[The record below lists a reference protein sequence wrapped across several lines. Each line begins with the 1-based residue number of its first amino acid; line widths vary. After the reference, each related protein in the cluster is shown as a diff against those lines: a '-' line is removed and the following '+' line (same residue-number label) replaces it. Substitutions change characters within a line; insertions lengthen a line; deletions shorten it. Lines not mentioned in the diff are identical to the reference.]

1 MITAHID
8 DCIFVSSR
16 IFTSSKTGKEL
27 CMLSFLYDECLYADV
42 FVDGSFAPII
52 NSLVWGDHFGIDFRI
67 NRYDGNWRVSVDSIT
82 M

>member
-16 IFTSSKTGKEL
+16 VFTSKSGKDI
-27 CMLSFLYDECLYADV
+27 CMLSFVYDGCLYADV
-42 FVDGSFAPII
+42 FVDESFSAII
-52 NSLVWGDHFGIDFRI
+52 DSLVWGDHFGIDFRI